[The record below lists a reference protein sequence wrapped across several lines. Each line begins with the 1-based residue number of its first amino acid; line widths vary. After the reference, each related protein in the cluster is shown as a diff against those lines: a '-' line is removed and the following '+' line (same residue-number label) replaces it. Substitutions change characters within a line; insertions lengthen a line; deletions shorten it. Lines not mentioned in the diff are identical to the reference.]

1 MVIDIGNIERNPR
14 LTLDTSVSSKDIL
27 KRFGKTEDNIEFFI
41 LDQSSNIVY
50 RENNFIDYLPG
61 EPDPNDV
68 SLFSEI
74 NINPA
79 SILSNKG
86 FTTGIY
92 TLKFNIQRKFVD
104 GIRVT
109 DRNTIEV
116 VANTLNDLVNKEI
129 VSLINSNGGNSI
141 GLAKNNNNLIRVKKL
156 TSEKIDYGY
165 VGEIT
170 DIDSNYLYDLMN
182 SNYIPVVAPLGFDE
196 NNDIYNINA
205 DSAAS
210 AIAANLADEK
220 LIFLTDQ
227 TGVLDEKGNLIS
239 SLNFNEIENLISS
252 NVISGGML
260 PKIKACLNS
269 LKNNVKMAHIVDG
282 RIQHSVL
289 LEIFTNE
296 GIGTLVKK

>member
-1 MVIDIGNIERNPR
+1 MEKNKAEQVIKILTEALPFIQKFSKKICVVKYGGAAMVEKDLKNGFARDIALMKQVGINVVVVHGGGPQIDKE
-14 LTLDTSVSSKDIL
+14 L
-27 KRFGKTEDNIEFFI
+27 KN
-41 LDQSSNIVY
+41 
-50 RENNFIDYLPG
+50 
-61 EPDPNDV
+61 
-68 SLFSEI
+68 
-74 NINPA
+74 
-79 SILSNKG
+79 
-86 FTTGIY
+86 
-92 TLKFNIQRKFVD
+92 FNIQRNFVD

-129 VSLINSNGGNSI
+129 VNLINSNGGNSI

-165 VGEIT
+165 VGEII

-182 SNYIPVVAPLGFDE
+182 SNYIPVIAPLGFDE

-210 AIAANLADEK
+210 AIASNLAAEK

-227 TGVLDEKGNLIS
+227 TGVLDQKGNLIS

-252 NVISGGML
+252 NVITGGML

>member
-1 MVIDIGNIERNPR
+1 MEKNKAEQVIKILTEALPFIQKFSKKICVVKYGGAAMVEKDLKNGFARDIALMKQVGINVVVVHGGGPQIDKE
-14 LTLDTSVSSKDIL
+14 L
-27 KRFGKTEDNIEFFI
+27 K
-41 LDQSSNIVY
+41 
-50 RENNFIDYLPG
+50 
-61 EPDPNDV
+61 
-68 SLFSEI
+68 
-74 NINPA
+74 
-79 SILSNKG
+79 
-86 FTTGIY
+86 
-92 TLKFNIQRKFVD
+92 KFNIQRNFVD

-165 VGEIT
+165 VGEII

-210 AIAANLADEK
+210 AIASNLAAEK

-227 TGVLDEKGNLIS
+227 TGVLDQKGNLIS

-252 NVISGGML
+252 NVITGGML

>member
-1 MVIDIGNIERNPR
+1 MKQVGINVVVVHGGGPQIDKE
-14 LTLDTSVSSKDIL
+14 L
-27 KRFGKTEDNIEFFI
+27 K
-41 LDQSSNIVY
+41 
-50 RENNFIDYLPG
+50 
-61 EPDPNDV
+61 
-68 SLFSEI
+68 
-74 NINPA
+74 
-79 SILSNKG
+79 
-86 FTTGIY
+86 
-92 TLKFNIQRKFVD
+92 KFNIQRNFVD

-165 VGEIT
+165 VGEII

-182 SNYIPVVAPLGFDE
+182 SNYIPVIAPLGFDE

-210 AIAANLADEK
+210 AIASNLAAEK

-227 TGVLDEKGNLIS
+227 TGVLDQKGNLIS

-252 NVISGGML
+252 NVITGGML

>member
-1 MVIDIGNIERNPR
+1 MEKNKAEQVIKILTEALPFIQKFSKKICVVKYGGAAMVEKDLKNGFARDIALMKQVGINVVVVHGGGPQIDKE
-14 LTLDTSVSSKDIL
+14 L
-27 KRFGKTEDNIEFFI
+27 K
-41 LDQSSNIVY
+41 
-50 RENNFIDYLPG
+50 
-61 EPDPNDV
+61 
-68 SLFSEI
+68 
-74 NINPA
+74 
-79 SILSNKG
+79 
-86 FTTGIY
+86 
-92 TLKFNIQRKFVD
+92 KFNIQRNFVD

-109 DRNTIEV
+109 DRDTIEV

-182 SNYIPVVAPLGFDE
+182 SNYIPVIAPLGFDE

-210 AIAANLADEK
+210 AIASNLAAEK

>member
-1 MVIDIGNIERNPR
+1 MEKNKAEQVIKILTEALPFIQKFSKKICVVKYGGAAMVEKDLKNGFARDIALMKQVGINVVVVHGGGPQIDKE
-14 LTLDTSVSSKDIL
+14 L
-27 KRFGKTEDNIEFFI
+27 K
-41 LDQSSNIVY
+41 
-50 RENNFIDYLPG
+50 
-61 EPDPNDV
+61 
-68 SLFSEI
+68 
-74 NINPA
+74 
-79 SILSNKG
+79 
-86 FTTGIY
+86 
-92 TLKFNIQRKFVD
+92 KFNIQRNFVD

-182 SNYIPVVAPLGFDE
+182 SNYIPVIAPLGFDE

-210 AIAANLADEK
+210 AIASNLAAEK

-252 NVISGGML
+252 NVITGGML

>member
-1 MVIDIGNIERNPR
+1 MEKNKAEQVIKILTEALPFIQKFSKKICVVKYGGAAMVEKDLKNGFARDIALMKQVGINVVVVHGGGPQIDKE
-14 LTLDTSVSSKDIL
+14 L
-27 KRFGKTEDNIEFFI
+27 K
-41 LDQSSNIVY
+41 
-50 RENNFIDYLPG
+50 
-61 EPDPNDV
+61 
-68 SLFSEI
+68 
-74 NINPA
+74 
-79 SILSNKG
+79 
-86 FTTGIY
+86 
-92 TLKFNIQRKFVD
+92 KFNIQRNFVD

-141 GLAKNNNNLIRVKKL
+141 GLANNNNNLIRVKKL

-170 DIDSNYLYDLMN
+170 DVDSNYLYDLMN
-182 SNYIPVVAPLGFDE
+182 SNYIPVIAPLGFDE

-210 AIAANLADEK
+210 AIAANLAAEK

-260 PKIKACLNS
+260 PKIKACQNS

>member
-1 MVIDIGNIERNPR
+1 MEKNKAEQVIKILTEALPFIQKFSKKICVVKYGGAAMVEKDLKNGFARDIALMKQVGINVVVVHGGGPQIDKE
-14 LTLDTSVSSKDIL
+14 L
-27 KRFGKTEDNIEFFI
+27 K
-41 LDQSSNIVY
+41 
-50 RENNFIDYLPG
+50 
-61 EPDPNDV
+61 
-68 SLFSEI
+68 
-74 NINPA
+74 
-79 SILSNKG
+79 
-86 FTTGIY
+86 
-92 TLKFNIQRKFVD
+92 KFNIQRNFVD

-165 VGEIT
+165 VGEII

-182 SNYIPVVAPLGFDE
+182 SNYIPVIAPLGFDE

-210 AIAANLADEK
+210 AIASNLAAEK

-252 NVISGGML
+252 NVITGGML

>member
-1 MVIDIGNIERNPR
+1 MEKNKAEQVIKILTEALPFIQKFSKKICVVKYGGAAMVEKDLKNGFARDIALMKQVGINVVVVHGGGPQIDKE
-14 LTLDTSVSSKDIL
+14 L
-27 KRFGKTEDNIEFFI
+27 K
-41 LDQSSNIVY
+41 
-50 RENNFIDYLPG
+50 
-61 EPDPNDV
+61 
-68 SLFSEI
+68 
-74 NINPA
+74 
-79 SILSNKG
+79 
-86 FTTGIY
+86 
-92 TLKFNIQRKFVD
+92 KFNIQRNFVD

-182 SNYIPVVAPLGFDE
+182 SNYIPVIAPLGFDE

-210 AIAANLADEK
+210 AIAANLAAEK

>member
-1 MVIDIGNIERNPR
+1 MEKNKAEQVIKILTEALPFIQKFSKKICVVKYGGAAMVEKDLKNGFARDIALMKQVGINVVVVHGGGPQIDKE
-14 LTLDTSVSSKDIL
+14 L
-27 KRFGKTEDNIEFFI
+27 K
-41 LDQSSNIVY
+41 
-50 RENNFIDYLPG
+50 
-61 EPDPNDV
+61 
-68 SLFSEI
+68 
-74 NINPA
+74 
-79 SILSNKG
+79 
-86 FTTGIY
+86 
-92 TLKFNIQRKFVD
+92 KFNIQRNFVD

-165 VGEIT
+165 VGEII

-182 SNYIPVVAPLGFDE
+182 SNYIPVIAPLGFDE

-210 AIAANLADEK
+210 AIASNLAAEK

-227 TGVLDEKGNLIS
+227 TGVLDQKGNLIS

-252 NVISGGML
+252 NVITGGML

>member
-1 MVIDIGNIERNPR
+1 MEKNKAEQVIKILTEALPFIQKFSKKICVVKYGGAAMVEKDLKNGFARDIALMKQVGINVVVVHGGGPQIDKE
-14 LTLDTSVSSKDIL
+14 L
-27 KRFGKTEDNIEFFI
+27 K
-41 LDQSSNIVY
+41 
-50 RENNFIDYLPG
+50 
-61 EPDPNDV
+61 
-68 SLFSEI
+68 
-74 NINPA
+74 
-79 SILSNKG
+79 
-86 FTTGIY
+86 
-92 TLKFNIQRKFVD
+92 KFNIQRNFVD

-109 DRNTIEV
+109 DRDTIEV

-165 VGEIT
+165 VGEII

-182 SNYIPVVAPLGFDE
+182 SNYIPVIAPLGFDE

-210 AIAANLADEK
+210 AIASNLAAEK

-227 TGVLDEKGNLIS
+227 TGVLDQKGNLIS

-252 NVISGGML
+252 NVITGGML

>member
-1 MVIDIGNIERNPR
+1 MEKNKAEQVIKILTEALPFIQKFSKKICVVKYGGAAMVEKDLKNGFARDIALMKQVGINVVVVHGGVPQIDKE
-14 LTLDTSVSSKDIL
+14 L
-27 KRFGKTEDNIEFFI
+27 K
-41 LDQSSNIVY
+41 
-50 RENNFIDYLPG
+50 
-61 EPDPNDV
+61 
-68 SLFSEI
+68 
-74 NINPA
+74 
-79 SILSNKG
+79 
-86 FTTGIY
+86 
-92 TLKFNIQRKFVD
+92 KFNIQRNFVD

-109 DRNTIEV
+109 DRDTIEV

-182 SNYIPVVAPLGFDE
+182 SNYIPVIAPLGFDE

-210 AIAANLADEK
+210 AIASNLAAEK

>member
-1 MVIDIGNIERNPR
+1 MEKNKAEQVIKILTEALPFIQKFSKKICVVKYGGAAMVEKDLKNGFARDIALMKQVGINVVVVHGGGPQIDKE
-14 LTLDTSVSSKDIL
+14 L
-27 KRFGKTEDNIEFFI
+27 K
-41 LDQSSNIVY
+41 
-50 RENNFIDYLPG
+50 
-61 EPDPNDV
+61 
-68 SLFSEI
+68 
-74 NINPA
+74 
-79 SILSNKG
+79 
-86 FTTGIY
+86 
-92 TLKFNIQRKFVD
+92 KFNIQRNFVD

-109 DRNTIEV
+109 DRDTIEV

-182 SNYIPVVAPLGFDE
+182 SNYIPVIAPLGFDE

-210 AIAANLADEK
+210 AIASNLAAEK

-227 TGVLDEKGNLIS
+227 TGVLDQKGNLIS

-252 NVISGGML
+252 NVITGGML

>member
-1 MVIDIGNIERNPR
+1 MEKNKAEQVIKILTEALPFIQKFSKKICVVKYGGAAMVEKDLKNGFARDIALMKQVGINVVVVHGGGPQIDKE
-14 LTLDTSVSSKDIL
+14 L
-27 KRFGKTEDNIEFFI
+27 K
-41 LDQSSNIVY
+41 
-50 RENNFIDYLPG
+50 
-61 EPDPNDV
+61 
-68 SLFSEI
+68 
-74 NINPA
+74 
-79 SILSNKG
+79 
-86 FTTGIY
+86 
-92 TLKFNIQRKFVD
+92 KFNIQRNFVD

-116 VANTLNDLVNKEI
+116 VANTLNDLLNKEI

-165 VGEIT
+165 VGEII

-182 SNYIPVVAPLGFDE
+182 SNYIPVIAPLGFDE

-210 AIAANLADEK
+210 AIASNLAAEK

-227 TGVLDEKGNLIS
+227 TGVLDQKGNLIS

-252 NVISGGML
+252 NVIKGGML

>member
-1 MVIDIGNIERNPR
+1 MEKNKAEQVIKILTEALPFIQKFSKKICVVKYGGAAMVEKDLKNGFARDIALMKQVGINVVVVHGGGPQIDKE
-14 LTLDTSVSSKDIL
+14 L
-27 KRFGKTEDNIEFFI
+27 K
-41 LDQSSNIVY
+41 
-50 RENNFIDYLPG
+50 
-61 EPDPNDV
+61 
-68 SLFSEI
+68 
-74 NINPA
+74 
-79 SILSNKG
+79 
-86 FTTGIY
+86 
-92 TLKFNIQRKFVD
+92 KFNIQRNFVD

-165 VGEIT
+165 VGEII

-182 SNYIPVVAPLGFDE
+182 SNYIPVIAPLGFDE

-210 AIAANLADEK
+210 AIASNLAAEK

-227 TGVLDEKGNLIS
+227 NGVLDQKGNLIS

-252 NVISGGML
+252 NVITGGML

>member
-1 MVIDIGNIERNPR
+1 MEKNKAEQVIKILTEALPFIQKFSKKICVVKYGGAAMVEKDLKNGFARDIALMKQVGINVVVVHGGWPQIDKE
-14 LTLDTSVSSKDIL
+14 L
-27 KRFGKTEDNIEFFI
+27 K
-41 LDQSSNIVY
+41 
-50 RENNFIDYLPG
+50 
-61 EPDPNDV
+61 
-68 SLFSEI
+68 
-74 NINPA
+74 
-79 SILSNKG
+79 
-86 FTTGIY
+86 
-92 TLKFNIQRKFVD
+92 KFNIQRNFVD

-109 DRNTIEV
+109 DRDTIEV

-210 AIAANLADEK
+210 AIAANLAAEK

>member
-1 MVIDIGNIERNPR
+1 MEKNKAEQVIKILTEALPFIQKFSKKICVVKYGGAAMVEKDLKNGFARDIALMKQVGINVVVVHGGGPQIDKE
-14 LTLDTSVSSKDIL
+14 L
-27 KRFGKTEDNIEFFI
+27 K
-41 LDQSSNIVY
+41 
-50 RENNFIDYLPG
+50 
-61 EPDPNDV
+61 
-68 SLFSEI
+68 
-74 NINPA
+74 
-79 SILSNKG
+79 
-86 FTTGIY
+86 
-92 TLKFNIQRKFVD
+92 KFNIQRNFVD

-109 DRNTIEV
+109 DRDTIEV

-182 SNYIPVVAPLGFDE
+182 SNYIPVIAPLGFDE

-210 AIAANLADEK
+210 AIASNLAAEK

-252 NVISGGML
+252 NVITGGML

>member
-1 MVIDIGNIERNPR
+1 MEKNKAEQVIKILTEALPFIQKFSKKICVVKYGGAAMVEKDLKNGFARDIALMKQVGINVVVVHGGGPQIDKE
-14 LTLDTSVSSKDIL
+14 L
-27 KRFGKTEDNIEFFI
+27 K
-41 LDQSSNIVY
+41 
-50 RENNFIDYLPG
+50 
-61 EPDPNDV
+61 
-68 SLFSEI
+68 
-74 NINPA
+74 
-79 SILSNKG
+79 
-86 FTTGIY
+86 
-92 TLKFNIQRKFVD
+92 KFNIQRNFVD

-109 DRNTIEV
+109 DRDTIEV

-165 VGEIT
+165 VGEII

-182 SNYIPVVAPLGFDE
+182 SNYIPVIAPLGFDE

-210 AIAANLADEK
+210 AIAANLAAEK

>member
-1 MVIDIGNIERNPR
+1 MEKNKAEQVIKILTEALPFIQKFSKKICVVKYGGAAMVEKDLKNGFARDIALMKQVGINVVVVHGGGPQIDKE
-14 LTLDTSVSSKDIL
+14 L
-27 KRFGKTEDNIEFFI
+27 K
-41 LDQSSNIVY
+41 
-50 RENNFIDYLPG
+50 
-61 EPDPNDV
+61 
-68 SLFSEI
+68 
-74 NINPA
+74 
-79 SILSNKG
+79 
-86 FTTGIY
+86 
-92 TLKFNIQRKFVD
+92 KFNIQRNFVD

-109 DRNTIEV
+109 DRDTIEV

-182 SNYIPVVAPLGFDE
+182 SNYIPVIAPLGFDE

-210 AIAANLADEK
+210 AIASNLAAEK

-227 TGVLDEKGNLIS
+227 TGVLDQKGNLIS

>member
-1 MVIDIGNIERNPR
+1 MEKNKAEQVIKILTEALPFIQKFSKKICVVKYGGAAMVEKDLKNGFARDIALMKQVGINVVVVHGGGPQIDKE
-14 LTLDTSVSSKDIL
+14 L
-27 KRFGKTEDNIEFFI
+27 K
-41 LDQSSNIVY
+41 
-50 RENNFIDYLPG
+50 
-61 EPDPNDV
+61 
-68 SLFSEI
+68 
-74 NINPA
+74 
-79 SILSNKG
+79 
-86 FTTGIY
+86 
-92 TLKFNIQRKFVD
+92 KFNIQRNFVD

-165 VGEIT
+165 VGKII

-210 AIAANLADEK
+210 AIAANLAAEK

>member
-1 MVIDIGNIERNPR
+1 MEKNKAEQVIKILTEALPFIQKFSKKICVVKYGGAAMVEKDLKNGFARDIALMKQVGINVVVVHGGGPQIDKE
-14 LTLDTSVSSKDIL
+14 L
-27 KRFGKTEDNIEFFI
+27 K
-41 LDQSSNIVY
+41 
-50 RENNFIDYLPG
+50 
-61 EPDPNDV
+61 
-68 SLFSEI
+68 
-74 NINPA
+74 
-79 SILSNKG
+79 
-86 FTTGIY
+86 
-92 TLKFNIQRKFVD
+92 KFNIQRNFVD

-165 VGEIT
+165 VGEII

-182 SNYIPVVAPLGFDE
+182 SNYIPVIAPLGFDE

-210 AIAANLADEK
+210 AIASNLAAEK

-227 TGVLDEKGNLIS
+227 TCVLDQKGNLIS

-252 NVISGGML
+252 NVIKGGML

>member
-1 MVIDIGNIERNPR
+1 MEKNKAEQVIKILTEALPFIQKFSKKICVVKYGGAAMVEKDLKNGFARDIALMKQVGINVVVVHGGGPQIDKE
-14 LTLDTSVSSKDIL
+14 L
-27 KRFGKTEDNIEFFI
+27 K
-41 LDQSSNIVY
+41 
-50 RENNFIDYLPG
+50 
-61 EPDPNDV
+61 
-68 SLFSEI
+68 
-74 NINPA
+74 
-79 SILSNKG
+79 
-86 FTTGIY
+86 
-92 TLKFNIQRKFVD
+92 KFNIQRNFVD

-141 GLAKNNNNLIRVKKL
+141 GLANNNNNLIRVKKL

-182 SNYIPVVAPLGFDE
+182 SNYIPVIAPLGFDE

-210 AIAANLADEK
+210 AIASNLAAEK

-252 NVISGGML
+252 NVITGGML

>member
-1 MVIDIGNIERNPR
+1 MEKNKAEQVIKILTEALPFIQKFSKKICVVKYGGAAMVEKDLKNGFARDIALMKQVGINVVVVHGGGPQIDKE
-14 LTLDTSVSSKDIL
+14 L
-27 KRFGKTEDNIEFFI
+27 K
-41 LDQSSNIVY
+41 
-50 RENNFIDYLPG
+50 
-61 EPDPNDV
+61 
-68 SLFSEI
+68 
-74 NINPA
+74 
-79 SILSNKG
+79 
-86 FTTGIY
+86 
-92 TLKFNIQRKFVD
+92 KFNIQRNFVD

-156 TSEKIDYGY
+156 TSKKIDYGY

-182 SNYIPVVAPLGFDE
+182 SNYIPVIAPLGFDE

-210 AIAANLADEK
+210 AIASNLAAEK

-227 TGVLDEKGNLIS
+227 TGVLDQKGNLIS

-252 NVISGGML
+252 NVITGGML